1 MAKGELSFS
10 KVRALT
16 RIATREDEGEMLS
29 FALDCTTTTLERAV
43 RGWKKRN
50 RADETEWER
59 ALHESRN
66 LSVFPDDEG
75 MVVIRGRLDPEVGA
89 LLMRA
94 IEAASD
100 ALYRMDTR
108 GEAARR
114 AMIGREASEREA
126 LQRRADAIGLLAE
139 RGMWAGFGG
148 GDAEVRRKGEGRV
161 KGEAAADS
169 EGADSGGSDDEGA
182 PIPISGTRAERY
194 QVVLHVEPA
203 TLSEEGDPGRS
214 ELEDVTRVSAE
225 TSRRISCDSGVICV
239 THASDGSILNVGRR
253 TRTIS
258 PALRRAL
265 EIRDRGCR
273 FPGCGLRFTDAHH
286 VKHWADG
293 GETSLENCLLLCRHH
308 HRLIHEG
315 GWQVG
320 WWGAGRPVFHDPR
333 GGTHFDGRT
342 GVRSG

>member
-1 MAKGELSFS
+1 
-10 KVRALT
+10 
-16 RIATREDEGEMLS
+16 MLN
-29 FALDCTTTTLERAV
+29 FALESTTTTLERAV

-50 RADETEWER
+50 RAEEKDWER
-59 ALHESRN
+59 ALHESRT
-66 LSVFPDDEG
+66 LSIFPDDEG
-75 MVVIRGRLDPEVGA
+75 MVVIRGRLDPEVGE

-94 IEAASD
+94 IDAACD
-100 ALYRMDTR
+100 ALYRQDTR
-108 GEAARR
+108 GEVAHT
-114 AMIGREASEREA
+114 AMIGKDASEQEA
-126 LQRRADAIGLLAE
+126 AQRRADAIGLLAE
-139 RGMWAGFGG
+139 RGMGAGFGV
-148 GDAEVRRKGEGRV
+148 E
-161 KGEAAADS
+161 
-169 EGADSGGSDDEGA
+169 DDTDTT
-182 PIPISGTRAERY
+182 PISGTRAERY

-203 TLSEEGDPGRS
+203 TLSEDGEPGRS

-225 TSRRISCDSGVICV
+225 TSRRISCDAGVICV
-239 THASDGSILNVGRR
+239 THAPDGGILSVGRR

-315 GWQVG
+315 GWTVG
-320 WWGAGRPVFHDPR
+320 WWGNGRPVFHDPR
-333 GGTHFDGRT
+333 GGTHVDGRMRV
-342 GVRSG
+342 GSG